1 MEPPINKGAASS
13 VRMNSQAANQKMAA
27 AAGGTWFA
35 LLVLSSFLSGMAC
48 LPPSDQSD
56 GRTGE
61 RASERERDRR
71 QRQSQ
76 QPATGIVAPSVTQ
89 SSCQSKRRRQRRRAE
104 RPIELIHSAPHPSIH
119 PTLAVGEFVREWDI
133 MGPPTNNDTKLRRAL
148 RQQRSEAC
156 S

>member
-1 MEPPINKGAASS
+1 MEPAINKGAASS

-61 RASERERDRR
+61 RERDRR

-89 SSCQSKRRRQRRRAE
+89 SSCQSKRRRRRRRRAE

-133 MGPPTNNDTKLRRAL
+133 MGPPTNNDTKLRRAH